1 MFEFLQ
7 PPGWAKPSGY
17 ANGIAARGKMIFV
30 AGQIGWNEQCK
41 FESDDLVEQTG
52 QTLKNVAAVLRAGG
66 AGPEHIVS
74 MTWFLLDRKEYSAR
88 LKEIGVAYRD
98 VMGRNFPA
106 MTALQVSGLIED
118 RAKVE
123 IQAIAMIP
131 TRWIDNA
138 TPDTR
143 ARQEGGMATKARETI
158 VKTWPDG
165 PMSRYA

>member
-1 MFEFLQ
+1 MLDVLQ
-7 PPGWAKPSGY
+7 PAGWAKPSGY
-17 ANGIAARGKMIFV
+17 ANGIAARGKMIFI

-41 FESDDLVEQTG
+41 FESDDLVEQIG
-52 QTLKNVAAVLRAGG
+52 QTLRNIVAVLRAGG

-88 LKEIGVAYRD
+88 LKEIGEAYRG
-98 VMGRNFPA
+98 VVGRRFPT

-131 TRWIDNA
+131 DELN
-138 TPDTR
+138 
-143 ARQEGGMATKARETI
+143 
-158 VKTWPDG
+158 
-165 PMSRYA
+165 

>member
-7 PPGWAKPSGY
+7 PAGWARPIGY
-17 ANGIAARGKMIFV
+17 ANGVAARGKMIFV

-41 FESDDLVEQTG
+41 FESDDLVDQTS

-66 AGPEHIVS
+66 AAPEHVVS

-88 LKEIGVAYRD
+88 LKEIGTVYRD
-98 VMGRNFPA
+98 VMGRHFLA

-123 IQAIAMIP
+123 IQSIAVIP
-131 TRWIDNA
+131 D
-138 TPDTR
+138 
-143 ARQEGGMATKARETI
+143 
-158 VKTWPDG
+158 
-165 PMSRYA
+165 